1 MECEAAENVFRCDV
15 SSSVPGGQ
23 SDYSSSVP
31 MAGLP
36 LAGAM
41 MGLCLGG
48 PVGLLAGV
56 KLGGVA
62 AVGGSFLGYTG
73 ACVIKEQKEMRSY
86 IDQQYKAEPE
96 LCITPR
102 EEARLTRRQNSVR
115 SGDSVRHL
123 PIRRAHSSSEYPRQL
138 PSVRRSRLQHSD
150 STANSP
156 GGRRKLEATKHSPRR
171 QPRPIQPPNL
181 RTSGQFR
188 RLGDLSEEE
197 QRSVVALIAAHAH
210 HSGAENRR
218 KQFARQHER
227 ERRAASLPDVLE
239 ES

>member
-1 MECEAAENVFRCDV
+1 MFKSDP
-15 SSSVPGGQ
+15 PGQ
-23 SDYSSSVP
+23 CSDYSSSVP

-86 IDQQYKAEPE
+86 IDQHYRAEPD

-115 SGDSVRHL
+115 SDSTRHV
-123 PIRRAHSSSEYPRQL
+123 PIRRAHSSSEYPRHL
-138 PSVRRSRLQHSD
+138 PSVRRSRQTH
-150 STANSP
+150 TATNSP
-156 GGRRKLEATKHSPRR
+156 TVRRKFESTKHSPRP
-171 QPRPIQPPNL
+171 QPRPVQPPNL

-188 RLGDLSEEE
+188 RLGDLSDEE
-197 QRSVVALIAAHAH
+197 QRSVVALIAAH
-210 HSGAENRR
+210 SRPRMVQEQCGAENRR

-239 ES
+239 EDSHSNKS